1 MLDMGG
7 SGISGAGR
15 APPSATRT
23 GTFRDRVDCNVA
35 ATASATSASRSKDT
49 NLHESIV
56 SSSSGNRFPLESDE
70 GVGGVHGN
78 RFPVCLVCLACS
90 YLSWKLEIPRARLDN
105 SRFFW

>member
-35 ATASATSASRSKDT
+35 ATASATSASRSKDA
-49 NLHESIV
+49 NYMKALFPSRGEI
-56 SSSSGNRFPLESDE
+56 RFPLESDE
-70 GVGGVHGN
+70 GVEGAHGN
-78 RFPVCLVCLACS
+78 RLVCLVSLACS
-90 YLSWKLEIPRARLDN
+90 YHSWKLEIPRTRVFLGTEL
-105 SRFFW
+105 